1 MFNGGTRKRL
11 LSSGPGERAG
21 SPGPA
26 KQVKLETVDSVREE
40 PELSITQQQVNSQYQ
55 SALKQTRPGSN
66 YLNTNGIKQFV
77 KTPQRAAP
85 GRA

>member
-26 KQVKLETVDSVREE
+26 KQVKLETVDSAREE
-40 PELSITQQQVNSQYQ
+40 PELAIPQQQVNT
-55 SALKQTRPGSN
+55 L
-66 YLNTNGIKQFV
+66 FV
-77 KTPQRAAP
+77 
-85 GRA
+85 